1 MKQYV
6 ANVVLL
12 VRDYDE
18 AVAFYTQKI
27 EPSLWWRIH
36 RPGRRRARWVRVMPP
51 GAVETS
57 LVLAK
62 ADTPEEQA
70 QVGCQAGGR
79 VMMILFTDDFRRDYE
94 AMRERGVVFHEEP
107 RVEVYGT
114 VAVFEDLYG
123 NKWDLLEPKD

>member
-1 MKQYV
+1 MKQKI
-6 ANVVLL
+6 ANIALL
-12 VRDYDE
+12 VQDYDE
-18 AVAFYTQKI
+18 AVAFYTQKLSFTLV
-27 EPSLWWRIH
+27 ENTDL
-36 RPGRRRARWVRVMPP
+36 GGGARWVRVMPP

-79 VMMILFTDDFRRDYE
+79 VMMILFTDDFWRDYE